1 METGLELLF
10 NFHGLGIKK
19 IHIQFSGS
27 GDSGAI
33 DSIDYY
39 LENDTAFNNDDC
51 EVDAFR
57 KELEDYCYTKILDHV
72 EDWYNNEG
80 GHGTLV
86 IDTKT
91 GEYNVEVNV
100 ASHVYE
106 TYNHKGNLV

>member
-10 NFHGLGIKK
+10 NFYGLGIKK

-39 LENDTAFNNDDC
+39 LENDAVFNNDECTADS
-51 EVDAFR
+51 FR
-57 KELEDYCYTKILDHV
+57 NELEEYCYRKILDHV
-72 EDWYNNEG
+72 EDWYNNDG
-80 GHGTLV
+80 GHGILV

-91 GEYNVEVNV
+91 GEYNVQVNV
-100 ASHVYE
+100 ANLAYE